1 MCSLSGWTVEKNLL
15 ERTALSILIEGGK
28 RANPCYMKNVLVA
41 ARAIR

>member
-15 ERTALSILIEGGK
+15 ERTALSILIEEGR
-28 RANPCYMKNVLVA
+28 RANPCYMKKVLVA